1 MAMLAGPKRKQKWTL
16 NPRGKHWSE
25 DSNKFGQKMLEKM
38 GWTSGK
44 GLGAK
49 EQGMVEHIRVKVKND
64 QVGIGFDKNRDD
76 QWTEHQDDFNSF
88 LQNLQ
93 KEQAGA
99 PAKIPEE
106 KEKVLSGK
114 SLEERSKLSQKRVHY
129 KKFTRGKDV
138 NKYSTKDLANIF
150 GKRDLNEI
158 PVKEEK
164 KEEEED
170 EKIYDPIGSQDHT
183 AGILTIKG
191 GNINDYFKKKLGYG
205 EHDSVGNEK
214 ENSESEAEQRVGFGF
229 SAKSKSTFYVND
241 GAAAEKEDS
250 DSATEKYA
258 GFGFTKSSESK
269 SKAKKHNNLNYV
281 FDNPCL
287 DLNILDEDSP
297 VPRKIKT
304 ETVDIRSNE
313 KATPK
318 KRKSEFSFD
327 NVGLDLEYPDRPT
340 PKKIK
345 TESVFNGY
353 ENPALDL
360 EKCKKNAKLES
371 TNNRIENPALDIECI
386 DEPTPKKSKKVKA
399 ELAVNGIEN
408 HVLDLECLDR
418 PTPKKSK
425 KIKEV
430 EILTNGIENPALDLE
445 ISNRTTPKKL
455 KKLKEVE
462 ILTNGIENPA
472 LDLECPDRP
481 TPKKSKKVKEVEILT
496 NGIENP
502 ALDLEFSDSMTPKKS
517 KKIKEVE
524 ILTNGI
530 ENPALDLEI
539 PTRSTLK
546 KSKKSK
552 EIEVLPT
559 AFENPALDL
568 NHHSNEVLSTLDFEV
583 SRVTCGLENNA
594 LDLSDDNSSKKRVT
608 FNDQVEYNT
617 DAIKKKKKKR
627 KLDKYEVV
635 NDKLKKKG
643 QSEPEPVVFVNE
655 GLDLEIINEEE
666 IDNEINERKSK
677 KGKRRR
683 RERRMSQLETIQEAP
698 ELDNSNETPELAENS
713 AKSSDKDVEVVD
725 EFASEDI
732 QEITNANSSR
742 RKNKKKKEK
751 QKLRGEIDII
761 EENVNEE
768 LSNEVTD
775 KKKKKNSTKVRNE
788 EITINDGP
796 EKENVYCD
804 KDEETNA
811 NSKKEKRKKKEK
823 NDGDVVSLEE
833 FLSEEHIEEKPKL
846 VKQDVEPVASIAEN
860 TVAATEDNNLSSFQK
875 FKNTKQIMKSLF
887 IKNPTLI
894 FNGSN
899 INEIKGYGSHV
910 TNNY

>member
-99 PAKIPEE
+99 PVEIPEE

-150 GKRDLNEI
+150 GKRDLNEK

-164 KEEEED
+164 EEED

-214 ENSESEAEQRVGFGF
+214 ENSESESEQRVGFGF

-241 GAAAEKEDS
+241 GVAAEKEDS

-269 SKAKKHNNLNYV
+269 SKVKKHNNLNYV

-313 KATPK
+313 TATPK
-318 KRKSEFSFD
+318 KRKSEFIFD

-371 TNNRIENPALDIECI
+371 TNNRIENPALDIECV
-386 DEPTPKKSKKVKA
+386 DGRTQKKSKKVKA

-408 HVLDLECLDR
+408 PVLDLECLDR

-445 ISNRTTPKKL
+445 
-455 KKLKEVE
+455 
-462 ILTNGIENPA
+462 
-472 LDLECPDRP
+472 CPDRP
-481 TPKKSKKVKEVEILT
+481 
-496 NGIENP
+496 
-502 ALDLEFSDSMTPKKS
+502 TPKKS

-539 PTRSTLK
+539 PTRSTPK

-559 AFENPALDL
+559 SFENPALDL
-568 NHHSNEVLSTLDFEV
+568 NHHSNEVLSTSDFEV
-583 SRVTCGLENNA
+583 LRVTCGLENNA
-594 LDLSDDNSSKKRVT
+594 LDLSDDNPSKKRVT

-617 DAIKKKKKKR
+617 DTIKKKKKKR

-643 QSEPEPVVFVNE
+643 QSESEPVVFVNE
-655 GLDLEIINEEE
+655 GLDSEIINEEE

-698 ELDNSNETPELAENS
+698 ELENSNETPELAENS
-713 AKSSDKDVEVVD
+713 VKSSDKDVEVVD
-725 EFASEDI
+725 EFESEDI

-742 RKNKKKKEK
+742 KKNKKRKEK

-761 EENVNEE
+761 DENVNE

-775 KKKKKNSTKVRNE
+775 KKKKKNSTKVRIE

-796 EKENVYCD
+796 EKENVCCD
-804 KDEETNA
+804 KDEETNV
-811 NSKKEKRKKKEK
+811 NCKKEKRKKKEK

-833 FLSEEHIEEKPKL
+833 FLSEERIDEEKPKL
-846 VKQDVEPVASIAEN
+846 VKQDVESVASIAEN
-860 TVAATEDNNLSSFQK
+860 TVAAAEDNNLSSFQK
-875 FKNTKQIMKSLF
+875 FKKSKQVMKSLF

-910 TNNY
+910 TNSY

>member
-99 PAKIPEE
+99 PVEIPEE

-150 GKRDLNEI
+150 GKRDLNEK

-164 KEEEED
+164 EEED

-214 ENSESEAEQRVGFGF
+214 ENSESESEQRVGFGF

-241 GAAAEKEDS
+241 GVAAEKEDS

-269 SKAKKHNNLNYV
+269 SKVKKHNNLNYV

-313 KATPK
+313 TATPK
-318 KRKSEFSFD
+318 KRKSEFIFD

-371 TNNRIENPALDIECI
+371 TNNRIENPALDIECV
-386 DEPTPKKSKKVKA
+386 DGRTQKKSKKVKA

-408 HVLDLECLDR
+408 PVLDLECLDR

-445 ISNRTTPKKL
+445 CPDRPTPKKS
-455 KKLKEVE
+455 KKVKEIEILTNGIENPALDLEISDRMTPKKSKKIKEVE

-472 LDLECPDRP
+472 LDLEISDR
-481 TPKKSKKVKEVEILT
+481 
-496 NGIENP
+496 
-502 ALDLEFSDSMTPKKS
+502 MTPKKS

-539 PTRSTLK
+539 PTRSTPK

-559 AFENPALDL
+559 SFENPALDL
-568 NHHSNEVLSTLDFEV
+568 NHHSNEVLSTSDFEV
-583 SRVTCGLENNA
+583 LRVTCGLENNA
-594 LDLSDDNSSKKRVT
+594 LDLSDDNPSKKRVT

-617 DAIKKKKKKR
+617 DTIKKKKKKR

-643 QSEPEPVVFVNE
+643 QSESEPVVFVNE
-655 GLDLEIINEEE
+655 GLDSEIINEEE

-698 ELDNSNETPELAENS
+698 ELENSNETPELAENS
-713 AKSSDKDVEVVD
+713 VKSSDKDVEVVD
-725 EFASEDI
+725 EFESEDI

-742 RKNKKKKEK
+742 KKNKKRKEK

-761 EENVNEE
+761 DENVNE

-775 KKKKKNSTKVRNE
+775 KKKKKNSTKVRIE

-796 EKENVYCD
+796 EKENVCCD
-804 KDEETNA
+804 KDEETNV
-811 NSKKEKRKKKEK
+811 NCKKEKRKKKEK

-833 FLSEEHIEEKPKL
+833 FLSEERIDEEKPKL
-846 VKQDVEPVASIAEN
+846 VKQDVESVASIAEN
-860 TVAATEDNNLSSFQK
+860 TVAAAEDNNLSSFQK
-875 FKNTKQIMKSLF
+875 FKKSKQVMKSLF

-910 TNNY
+910 TNSY